1 VRFKLFRA
9 RIKIAGTPHSHLA
22 GNKLHAH
29 DCMNCPSSTHSAIDT
44 MDSANQPEAGP
55 STLPALKM
63 TRTKSKPSRKPKSAH
78 PDQPRHPKRSLPPPL
93 PKPPTNPSRPGGTTA
108 THPHLP
114 IKVLQGVGTR
124 RTDSTKQGFGK
135 EVIFVTRKT
144 GLGAFIGRCRSLVV
158 DEG

>member
-1 VRFKLFRA
+1 
-9 RIKIAGTPHSHLA
+9 
-22 GNKLHAH
+22 
-29 DCMNCPSSTHSAIDT
+29 MESS
-44 MDSANQPEAGP
+44 NQAAAGP
-55 STLPALKM
+55 STVVSISKTKTKLK
-63 TRTKSKPSRKPKSAH
+63 SSRKPKSAH

-93 PKPPTNPSRPGGTTA
+93 PQPPTNPSRPGGTTA

-144 GLGAFIGRCRSLVV
+144 SLGAFIGRCRSLVV